1 MSSMDMKCTLSTNLA
16 FEIWQRV
23 VAKFWKLILNS
34 FSPPA
39 HEGTY
44 GQ

>member
-1 MSSMDMKCTLSTNLA
+1 MSFMDMKCTLSTNPV
-16 FEIWQRV
+16 FGIWQRV
-23 VAKFWKLILNS
+23 VAKFWKLILS
-34 FSPPA
+34 GFSPLT